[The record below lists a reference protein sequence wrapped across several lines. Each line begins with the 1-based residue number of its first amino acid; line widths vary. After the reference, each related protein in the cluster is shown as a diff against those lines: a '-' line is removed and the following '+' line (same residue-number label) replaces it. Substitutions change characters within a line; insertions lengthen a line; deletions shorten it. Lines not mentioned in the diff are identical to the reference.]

1 MQILTGMQKV
11 KLRHRIDR
19 LLGHQSTGSRDFE
32 YRGPEPEPKTDLE
45 RLFWQNEGRAIDK
58 WLHYLPIYERH
69 LAPWRGRQL
78 RMLEIGVQNGGSMA
92 MWRKWFGPEAQLW
105 GIDIDPAC
113 AKLNGL
119 AGQVRI
125 GSQAD
130 PAFLASVLDE
140 MGGVDIVFDD
150 GSHDQRHIHETF
162 KVAFPRLAEG
172 GVYLVEDL
180 HCAYWGPWT
189 GGYGRAESFMET
201 VKTLVD
207 DMHHWYHDFGQQVAP
222 TRNHLAGI
230 HVYDSVVILDKAA
243 VVAPSRTTRGTEFV
257 HGDQGNGSASKAGQ
271 GERT

>member
-1 MQILTGMQKV
+1 MLSEMQKI
-11 KLRHRIDR
+11 KLRHRVDR
-19 LLGHQSTGSRDFE
+19 LFGRVKPGNRDFE
-32 YRGPEPEPKTDLE
+32 FRGTDPEPRTDLE
-45 RLFWQNEGRAIDK
+45 RLFWLNEGRAIDK

-69 LAPWRGRQL
+69 LSQFRGKPV
-78 RMLEIGVQNGGSMA
+78 RMLEIGVQNGGSMN
-92 MWRKWFGPEAQLW
+92 MWRKWLGPEAQLW

-150 GSHDQRHIHETF
+150 GSHDQAHIHETF
-162 KVAFPRLAEG
+162 KVAFPRLVDG
-172 GVYLVEDL
+172 GTYLVEDL

-189 GGYGRAESFMET
+189 GGYGRPESFLET

-222 TRNHLAGI
+222 ARNHLAGI
-230 HVYDSVVILDKAA
+230 HVYDSVVVLDKAA
-243 VVAPSRTTRGTEFV
+243 VKEPSRTTRGTEFV
-257 HGDQGNGSASKAGQ
+257 HDDQGNGAAGGARQ